1 MKFGEAVSLDE
12 RDLAQSAEPKVLVS
26 CRLQIKDPGILL
38 RINLGIFE
46 LFMNI
51 VHTAGCKTKRLPPL
65 NQWISGYRK
74 QTCRILKG
82 MCE

>member
-1 MKFGEAVSLDE
+1 M
-12 RDLAQSAEPKVLVS
+12 
-26 CRLQIKDPGILL
+26 KDPGILL

-65 NQWISGYRK
+65 NQWISGYHK
-74 QTCRILKG
+74 QTCHILKG
-82 MCE
+82 MCD